1 MSDDK
6 FWRSEPTIIKPK
18 PGGERGRAAQ
28 AGSSD
33 TDSNETTTLQ
43 SALRDG
49 GIDTIDNS
57 PKGLPFLVAAARP
70 QLNLL
75 YHLRGLHA
83 DPDAEQLRTAVIDEM
98 RAYERKVANANV
110 DTQHARVAHYALC
123 ATIDDVVLST
133 RWGGASNWASNSI
146 VSTFHRDVQG
156 GERFF
161 ELLEHFHKDPGRN
174 RDILLLLYLC
184 LSLGFKGRL
193 RVSARGALELSQ
205 IRDSL
210 YRTLQSSMGDIE
222 REVSPHWRGINA
234 RFSKARFKNLYP
246 ALLGMLVLLCAFG
259 YVGILRLLNTE
270 SDGIMIAMAAAPPQ
284 GNPSIKVEQPAQ
296 PPVEQ
301 VDRLRDF
308 LAFLQPEVDRGV
320 VTTARDGNR
329 VLVRFRNTG
338 FFETA
343 RADVNPQFQG
353 LIDRIGRAIAEEKFS
368 VHIVGHTDNRPMRG
382 VRFPS
387 NYDLSRA
394 RAQSVAAI
402 IGGYV
407 PQNQITFEGRG
418 ESEPIDTNDT
428 DQGREAN
435 RRTEII
441 VTANPRSEKDKTT
454 GAGNQQ

>member
-18 PGGERGRAAQ
+18 PGGDRGRTALGGMGDA
-28 AGSSD
+28 D
-33 TDSNETTTLQ
+33 TGETTTLQ
-43 SALRDG
+43 TALRDG
-49 GIDTIDNS
+49 VETVDGS

-75 YHLRGLHA
+75 YHLRGLN
-83 DPDAEQLRTAVIDEM
+83 DGPDAEQLRMAVIDEM
-98 RAYERKVANANV
+98 RAYERKVLNANV

-123 ATIDDVVLST
+123 ATIDDIVLST

-184 LSLGFKGRL
+184 LSLGFKGKL

-210 YRTLQSSMGDIE
+210 YRTLQATMGDVE

-234 RFSKARFKNLYP
+234 RFLKGRFKNLYP
-246 ALLGMLVLLCAFG
+246 ALLGLLVLLCAFG
-259 YVGILRLLNTE
+259 YIGILRLLNTE
-270 SDGIMIAMAAAPPQ
+270 SDAVMIAMAAAPPQ
-284 GNPSIKVEQPAQ
+284 GNPSIQVAKPAPQ
-296 PPVEQ
+296 PVEQ
-301 VDRLRDF
+301 VDRLRNF
-308 LAFLQPEVDRGV
+308 LAFLQPEVDRGL
-320 VTTARDGNR
+320 VTTARDGNQ

-338 FFETA
+338 FFATGS
-343 RADVNPQFQG
+343 ADVTPQFLG
-353 LIDRIGRAIAEEKFS
+353 LIDRIGSAIAAERFS
-368 VHIVGHTDNRPMRG
+368 VEVIGHTDNVPIIG
-382 VRFPS
+382 KIRFPS
-387 NYDLSRA
+387 NFDLSRA
-394 RAQSVAAI
+394 RAESVATVLRAH
-402 IGGYV
+402 V
-407 PQNQITFEGRG
+407 PGNQIRFTGKG

-428 DQGREAN
+428 EQGRTAN

-441 VTANPRSEKDKTT
+441 VTANPLPENGTATD
-454 GAGNQQ
+454 AGN